1 MRILLDENLSF
12 KLKSKLRLIFPNLIH
27 VSDVRLLGVEDSSI
41 FDYAQKNNFDAI
53 ITNDEDY
60 YWLSLLKG
68 SPPKI
73 IWLRTGNMTTDN
85 LTKLLTEKHQEINNF
100 LRDPDEICL
109 EIK

>member
-85 LTKLLTEKHQEINNF
+85 LTKLLTEKHKEIDNF
-100 LRDPDEICL
+100 LLDPDEICL

>member
-1 MRILLDENLSF
+1 
-12 KLKSKLRLIFPNLIH
+12 

-41 FDYAQKNNFDAI
+41 FQYARTNNFDAI

-60 YWLSLLKG
+60 YWLSLLNG
-68 SPPKI
+68 FPPKI

-85 LTKLLTEKHQEINNF
+85 ITAILTEKHKDIEDF
-100 LRDPDEICL
+100 LNDANEICL

>member
-1 MRILLDENLSF
+1 MKILLDENLSF
-12 KLKSKLRLIFPNLIH
+12 KLKSKLRSVFPNLVH
-27 VSDVRLLGVEDSSI
+27 VSDISLTGSEDDSI
-41 FDYAQKNNFDAI
+41 FEHARNNKFDAI

-73 IWLRTGNMTTDN
+73 IWLRTGNMTTNN
-85 LTKLLTEKHQEINNF
+85 LAMILSAKQVEIENF
-100 LRDPDEICL
+100 LLDPSEICL